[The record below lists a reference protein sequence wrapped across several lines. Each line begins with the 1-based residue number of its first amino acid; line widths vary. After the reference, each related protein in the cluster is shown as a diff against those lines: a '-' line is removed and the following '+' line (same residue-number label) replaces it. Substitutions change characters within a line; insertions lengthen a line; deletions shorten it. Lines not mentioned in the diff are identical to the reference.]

1 MAKYTKKVKLENGK
15 YEYQYQKTY
24 KNVVKSKSGKV
35 YVYYKPRKIKI
46 KKQLKETVKVAVLF
60 YITTQSG
67 NITIYKTSFFG
78 KSATHQNIK
87 NYLRDFVERAD
98 ETSIYRY
105 YRSGWTKISMENF
118 RNYYDKI
125 FPQNDY
131 ETIELPEGYYKMDA
145 NEVLLNK
152 RYEEFKENVKS
163 FATIHDYKNTI
174 LTTREYRLP
183 SERELKGSKKG
194 IKTMSKKAIVRFSEK
209 QKIEQLKK
217 EIERLR
223 KENEKLKKQK
233 R

>member
-24 KNVVKSKSGKV
+24 KNVVKGKNGKV

-46 KKQLKETVKVAVLF
+46 KKQLKEMVKVAVLF
-60 YITTQSG
+60 CITTESQEI
-67 NITIYKTSFFG
+67 NIHKTSFFG
-78 KSATHQNIK
+78 KSATHKEIK
-87 NYLRDFVERAD
+87 NYLRKLVETLGED
-98 ETSIYRY
+98 SLYRY
-105 YRSGWTKISMENF
+105 YRAGWTKMTREDFNI
-118 RNYYDKI
+118 NYDQK
-125 FPQNDY
+125 FPQNIT
-131 ETIELPEGYYKMDA
+131 ETIQASGSYTMNA
-145 NEVLLNK
+145 NEVLLNME
-152 RYEEFKENVKS
+152 YNNFKEDIKS
-163 FATIHDYKNTI
+163 FVVIHDYKNTFFI
-174 LTTREYRLP
+174 SKDYRLP